1 MHTALEYIPA
11 SVKLWKE
18 TVKLEEN
25 PEDAR
30 VLLARAVEVIPH
42 SQELWLALAR
52 LETPDRARQVLNKAR
67 KTIPTS
73 HEIWIAAG
81 RLQEQEG
88 NIAQVDAI
96 IANGVAAL
104 KKNGAELSRE
114 QWLAEAERAEQQ
126 GSTVTAQAIIKAT
139 IHLDLDEEDRQAVW
153 MDDAETMAN
162 KGMVASARAIY
173 AYALNV
179 YPQKQSLW
187 RKAADLEKQHGDQY
201 VFRRSL
207 SLARQFAHSNLPFP
221 RSASLL
227 ALLERAVESVPQAE
241 VLWLMAA
248 KESWN
253 AGDVDGARQI
263 LSRAFESNPDSEGIW
278 LAAVKL
284 EAENGQIEAA
294 KQLMQRAR
302 EVSGTERVSDCGFR

>member
-1 MHTALEYIPA
+1 MFCGKVSFLFVPTRIATDLGVSLVALEYIPA

-18 TVKLEEN
+18 TVKLEDN

-30 VLLARAVEVIPH
+30 ILLARAVEVIPH

-88 NIAQVDAI
+88 NNGQVDAI

-114 QWLAEAERAEQQ
+114 QWLQEAEKCESQ
-126 GSTVTAQAIIKAT
+126 GSVATSQAIIKAT
-139 IHLDLDEEDRQAVW
+139 IHLDIEEEDRQDVW
-153 MDDAETMAN
+153 MEDAKSMET
-162 KGMVASARAIY
+162 KGHIGAARAIY

-179 YPQKQSLW
+179 FPQKQAIW
-187 RKAADLEKQHGDQY
+187 RRAAELEKAHGT
-201 VFRRSL
+201 R
-207 SLARQFAHSNLPFP
+207 
-221 RSASLL
+221 
-227 ALLERAVESVPQAE
+227 
-241 VLWLMAA
+241 
-248 KESWN
+248 
-253 AGDVDGARQI
+253 
-263 LSRAFESNPDSEGIW
+263 
-278 LAAVKL
+278 
-284 EAENGQIEAA
+284 
-294 KQLMQRAR
+294 
-302 EVSGTERVSDCGFR
+302 

>member
-1 MHTALEYIPA
+1 VHTALEYIPA

-207 SLARQFAHSNLPFP
+207 SLVRPFAHSNLPFP
-221 RSASLL
+221 PQCFPTRPPRTGSRIGSASRSAL
-227 ALLERAVESVPQAE
+227 AHGRQGVLERRRRRRRAADSQPRVRVEPGQRGHLARGGQVGGREWSDRGGEATH
-241 VLWLMAA
+241 AA
-248 KESWN
+248 
-253 AGDVDGARQI
+253 R
-263 LSRAFESNPDSEGIW
+263 SRG
-278 LAAVKL
+278 V
-284 EAENGQIEAA
+284 GY
-294 KQLMQRAR
+294 RTR
-302 EVSGTERVSDCGFR
+302 E